1 MSEVGHSAQRAR
13 GDWPPSS
20 AAPPQLPNEILPSS
34 GQIGGIARDEV
45 VGGLAAF
52 PLPAGQEKHLG
63 RGAEEKRWKTEAS
76 RRGVRGGELVGNGQQ
91 IDIAEDGEAVGKLI
105 DAGDL
110 SRVEYALVQ

>member
-1 MSEVGHSAQRAR
+1 MSEVGHSAQRGT

-63 RGAEEKRWKTEAS
+63 RSWHLAPSLHGKYNLNVHQQT
-76 RRGVRGGELVGNGQQ
+76 NG
-91 IDIAEDGEAVGKLI
+91 
-105 DAGDL
+105 
-110 SRVEYALVQ
+110 